1 MQQELKQAAGKAS
14 EGVLIFISA
23 RGGCAQ
29 GKIKTAKEAY
39 ARAVS
44 VAQARGLKEYG
55 ATVLAG
61 EAACEAEAGFPQE
74 ARQTMNAALAISEN
88 VNSRTL
94 AAILF
99 ARIGDK
105 ARSEKMAED
114 LRKEF
119 PLDTLLNQVQLPT
132 LRAIGT
138 LQRNQPAEAVAALD
152 SAKPYELG
160 IGGVEAVSIRGE
172 AFLHL
177 RDGVKAAGEYQKIL
191 DHRGVDPTSVSCSLA
206 HLGLGRAYALQGNTA
221 KARAAYQDFFAIW
234 KDADADV
241 PLSKAAKAEYEKIK

>member
-1 MQQELKQAAGKAS
+1 MEILIA
-14 EGVLIFISA
+14 EDDPVPRHVLDSTLC
-23 RGGCAQ
+23 RWGYEVVV
-29 GKIKTAKEAY
+29 T
-39 ARAVS
+39 S
-44 VAQARGLKEYG
+44 D
-55 ATVLAG
+55 G

-138 LQRNQPAEAVAALD
+138 LLRNQPAEAVAALD

-177 RDGVKAAGEYQKIL
+177 RDGVKAAGEYQKMQL
-191 DHRGVDPTSVSCSLA
+191 TFRFQAMGMVGAVLLLVVYDVVAVVWSPLWSPL
-206 HLGLGRAYALQGNTA
+206 
-221 KARAAYQDFFAIW
+221 KAR
-234 KDADADV
+234 
-241 PLSKAAKAEYEKIK
+241 L